1 MSIDDIKDINKLRNM
16 LKEAYKEIIYLKGC
30 CRKAGEEL
38 ANYTFEYDEKPKNL
52 VVQAMDLVVQAIDI
66 NDKYKKL
73 QNQNKNILFLAILS
87 ILPAT
92 SSENELIQNIKC
104 LCERVLKD
112 NDIKEIE
119 ELYEL
124 IKGNINEID

>member
-52 VVQAMDLVVQAIDI
+52 VVQAIDI

-73 QNQNKNILFLAILS
+73 QNQNKNILFLIILS
-87 ILPAT
+87 MLPVT

-104 LCERVLKD
+104 LYERVLKD
-112 NDIKEIE
+112 NDTKEIK

-124 IKGNINEID
+124 IKGNTNEID

>member
-52 VVQAMDLVVQAIDI
+52 VVQAIDI

-73 QNQNKNILFLAILS
+73 QNQNKNILFLIILS
-87 ILPAT
+87 MLPVT

-104 LCERVLKD
+104 LYERVLKD
-112 NDIKEIE
+112 NDTKEIK

>member
-16 LKEAYKEIIYLKGC
+16 LKEAYKEIAYLKGC
-30 CRKAGEEL
+30 CRKTGEEL

-52 VVQAMDLVVQAIDI
+52 VVQATDI

-73 QNQNKNILFLAILS
+73 QNQNKNILFLIILS
-87 ILPAT
+87 VLPVT

-104 LCERVLKD
+104 LCKRVLKD

-124 IKGNINEID
+124 IKGNTNEID

>member
-16 LKEAYKEIIYLKGC
+16 FKEAYKEIVYLKGC

-52 VVQAMDLVVQAIDI
+52 VVQATDI

-73 QNQNKNILFLAILS
+73 QNQNKNILFLIILS
-87 ILPAT
+87 MLPVT

-112 NDIKEIE
+112 NDIKEIK

>member
-16 LKEAYKEIIYLKGC
+16 LKEAYKEIAYLKEC
-30 CRKAGEEL
+30 CRKTGEEL
-38 ANYTFEYDEKPKNL
+38 VNYTFEYDEKPKNL
-52 VVQAMDLVVQAIDI
+52 VVQAMDI

-73 QNQNKNILFLAILS
+73 QNQNKNILFLIILS
-87 ILPAT
+87 MLPVT
-92 SSENELIQNIKC
+92 YSENELIQNIKC

-124 IKGNINEID
+124 IKGNTNKID